1 MKKIILLSLVLIP
14 LISTSQELK
23 LKYKQELSDKAM
35 DIFVDAKLR
44 QFYMTATGDRLLLN
58 SESGYFVYDLQNQG
72 KLIGEGDHVLKSNF
86 VTRESTSGTVNLEE
100 GVEYHVFEEEN
111 IVIFLD
117 WNLTK
122 NVVKA
127 LDLTTGKELFV
138 LDNYRFTTSADKQV
152 LKALASVTATQVT
165 QEALLN
171 SGINAGTVGM
181 TVLSTGVTQSQYN
194 STGFSTY
201 ATPLEEAGKLL
212 VKTKGGL
219 ICLSVSSGKELW
231 TYKSDITIGFAGMP
245 DSKSL
250 VLVNFQS
257 DTFKKNERLIVKLD
271 LETGNELWRVE
282 PLNKFK
288 ENRTYLVGN
297 RLICDYFGA
306 EVFDLNT
313 GKQLLL
319 SIHPK
324 AGKSS
329 NLMSSFM
336 ANNDGSRSSASIS
349 SPSLVHN
356 NYLYT
361 STWKNGPRDFP
372 NDGSGK
378 ASFQKYDLRTGE
390 KLWEASKIAKGVDIA
405 FADDSHLFVRKGKAF
420 GKSSL
425 FVLNAQTGKVQ
436 TETDNIDGFVYRQG
450 ASDILTDK
458 YLYRSGKKSIYAFDK
473 QNWKVVGEFDGRDAK
488 IGKLQASGQAG
499 DNLMLIG
506 DKGVAFFSPQGKLI
520 NSANL
525 NIATAM
531 WNNLKCFAF
540 SGNKTEVFDLNAT
553 NKIQDIPQTVTNG
566 SLFLISDYADRLS
579 VINSRNVKL
588 DSSSLLFFQK

>member
-1 MKKIILLSLVLIP
+1 MKKIILLSLVIIP

-72 KLIGEGDHVLKSNF
+72 KLIGEGDHVVKSNF

-194 STGFSTY
+194 SAGFSTY
-201 ATPLEEAGKLL
+201 ATPLEEASKLL
-212 VKTKGGL
+212 VKTEAGL
-219 ICLSVSSGKELW
+219 TCLSVSSGKELW

-579 VINSRNVKL
+579 IINSRNVKL
-588 DSSSLLFFQK
+588 DSSSLLFFQE